1 MIGRTLKMFQS
12 IKNYVDEQKLI
23 LKGHCENYSI
33 GLVIIQVGDN
43 PASNSYIKGKIKD
56 CTEVGINYK
65 HIKLDE
71 NITEKK
77 LLKIIKKY
85 NRNKLYNGIIVQL
98 PLPDHISEEK
108 VKLAINPKKD
118 VDGFHPLSKFK
129 PCTPLGIM
137 SYLMDQG
144 VHFCGLHAV
153 VIGRSNI
160 VGKPMAKMLLEKNC
174 TVTILHS
181 KSTIEDIRSEV
192 AKADIIIVATG
203 KMHLLTDKY
212 KFKEDAIVI
221 DVGINRGTDGK
232 LHGDC
237 DPNLPVGFQ
246 SPVPGGVGLLTRLAL
261 LSNTINAK
269 FND

>member
-1 MIGRTLKMFQS
+1 MFQS
-12 IKNYVDEQKLI
+12 IKEYVSTQKQL
-23 LKGHCENYSI
+23 LKEHCVNQFI

-43 PASNSYIKGKIKD
+43 PASNSYVKGKIKD
-56 CTEVGINYK
+56 CAEVGINCK

-85 NRNKLYNGIIVQL
+85 NRNKFYNGIIVQL
-98 PLPDHISEEK
+98 PLPKHISEEN

-118 VDGFHPLSKFK
+118 VDGFHPLSHYK

-137 SYLMDQG
+137 DYLLDQG
-144 VHFCGLHAV
+144 VNFCGLHAI

-174 TVTILHS
+174 TVTVLHS
-181 KSTIEDIRSEV
+181 KSTIEDLRAEV

-203 KMHLLTDKY
+203 KMHLLTNKF
-212 KFKEDAIVI
+212 KFKENAIVI

-237 DPNLPVGFQ
+237 DPDLSVGFQ

-261 LSNTINAK
+261 LSNTIKAK
-269 FND
+269 YDC